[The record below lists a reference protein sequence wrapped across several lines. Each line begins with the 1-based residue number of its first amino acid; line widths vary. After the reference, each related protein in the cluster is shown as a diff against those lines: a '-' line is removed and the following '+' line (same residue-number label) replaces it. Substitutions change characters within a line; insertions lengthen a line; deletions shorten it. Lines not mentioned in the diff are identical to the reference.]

1 VVSGPPRDG
10 GGSRQAEPASTST
23 DAVHAGCP
31 HHRPHHTLAP
41 GIAQT
46 ATYTF
51 RDTADLERYMR
62 GQDPDIDREEYG
74 RYGNPTVR
82 ELETRVAALEGAD
95 DALAFS
101 SGMAAV
107 TSTLFALTKAGDH
120 VVLFSDCYRRTRQF
134 VTQTLVRFGVEHTM
148 VPPGDLGA
156 FEAALRPSTRC
167 VITESPT
174 NPYLHCADLEQI
186 AALVR
191 RHGRIRTLVDS
202 TFATPVNCRPLRFG
216 IDLVIHSATK
226 YLGGHNDVL
235 GGIVAGPQHLMSLV
249 RETRGVLGG
258 VLDPHAAFLIARGLK
273 TLNLRVERQ
282 NRTAHAIALELERH
296 PQVRRVFYP
305 GLESHGSHAIAKA
318 QMRGYGGV
326 VSFIV
331 EGGRQAA
338 AKVVDGCR
346 MAKIAASLGG
356 VETLIEQPCLM
367 SFSELS
373 DEELATVGID
383 PALIRLSVG
392 VEDSNDVLDDV
403 LGALAQLSLHVA
415 STAGG

>member
-1 VVSGPPRDG
+1 VSSLPRS
-10 GGSRQAEPASTST
+10 SRLEPASTST
-23 DAVHAGCP
+23 EAVHAGCP
-31 HHRPHHTLAP
+31 EHRPHHTLAP
-41 GIAQT
+41 GVAQT

-62 GQDPDIDREEYG
+62 GQDPDADREEYG

-95 DALAFS
+95 DALAFA

-120 VVLFSDCYRRTRQF
+120 VVLFNDCYRRTRQF
-134 VTQTLVRFGVEHTM
+134 VVQTLARFGVEHTM
-148 VPPGDLGA
+148 VAPGDLAGLQ
-156 FEAALRPSTRC
+156 AALRPNTRC

-174 NPYLHCADLEQI
+174 NPYLHCVDLEQI
-186 AALVR
+186 SEIVR
-191 RHGRIRTLVDS
+191 RHGRVRTLVDS

-216 IDLVIHSATK
+216 IDLVVHSATK
-226 YLGGHNDVL
+226 YLAGHNDVL
-235 GGIVAGPQHLMSLV
+235 GGIVAGPQHIISLL
-249 RETRGVLGG
+249 REARGVLGG

-282 NRTAHAIALELERH
+282 NRTAHAVALELERH
-296 PQVRRVFYP
+296 PQVKQVFYP
-305 GLESHGSHAIAKA
+305 ALESHSSHAVARA
-318 QMRGYGGV
+318 QMRGFGGV

-331 EGGRQAA
+331 EGGRAA
-338 AKVVDGCR
+338 AAQVVDGCR
-346 MAKIAASLGG
+346 LAKIAPSLGG

-373 DEELATVGID
+373 DEDLKRVGID
-383 PALIRLSVG
+383 PALIRLAVG
-392 VEDSNDVLDDV
+392 IEDTADIVEDVMR
-403 LGALAQLSLHVA
+403 ALAQLSLPEAA
-415 STAGG
+415 SK